1 MSCPRSINTKK
12 QQIKNKKICRSIIRY
27 ANHSDDKAKVK
38 SKTSVKIYD
47 YNNLYEF
54 YRSLEQS
61 NFGL

>member
-12 QQIKNKKICRSIIRY
+12 LKIKNNKIYRLIIRH

-54 YRSLEQS
+54 YRGLEQ
-61 NFGL
+61 